1 MPESLK
7 MILVLTLISGAAGLG
22 LSAMNDYTKPLAEA
36 NQRSFTLA
44 SINRVLPATEKPDPC
59 ESYEP
64 AFDNAPDKDVVCI
77 DSMTV
82 YRGRKGNDVVGIAV
96 VAIGEEA
103 YSGTIT
109 ALVGLRMSDG
119 QLSGIQVLQHA
130 ETPGLGSV
138 MTKCEFQQQMVG
150 NTPGGINWT
159 VVKDGGDIN
168 QISGATIS
176 SRSMLNA
183 IHKAQSIW
191 QNNRESI
198 LTQEPLAEGEVCH
211 GK

>member
-44 SINRVLPATEKPDPC
+44 SINRVIPASDKPDAC

-64 AFDNAPDKDVVCI
+64 AFDNAPDKDVVCV

-130 ETPGLGSV
+130 ETPGLGSI

-150 NTPGGINWT
+150 NTPDGINWT

-176 SRSMLNA
+176 SRSLLNA
-183 IHKAQSIW
+183 IHKAQNIW
-191 QNNRESI
+191 QNNREAI

>member
-22 LSAMNDYTKPLAEA
+22 LSSMNDLTKPLAEE
-36 NQRSFTLA
+36 NDRQFTLS
-44 SINRVLPATEKPDPC
+44 SINTVMPDAETPDAC
-59 ESYEP
+59 KKYEP
-64 AFDNAPDKDVVCI
+64 AFDNSPDADAICVDRTTI
-77 DSMTV
+77 
-82 YRGRKGNDVVGIAV
+82 YRGRQGDKITGIAV
-96 VAIGEEA
+96 KAIGDQA

-109 ALVGLRMSDG
+109 VLVGIRMSDG
-119 QLSGIQVLQHA
+119 LLTGLKVLKHA

-138 MTKCEFQQQMVG
+138 MTKCDFQQQMVG
-150 NTPGGINWT
+150 RAPTDIIWK
-159 VVKDGGDIN
+159 VAKDDGDIN
-168 QISGATIS
+168 QLSGATIT

-191 QNNRESI
+191 KNNQEDI
-198 LTQEPLAEGEVCH
+198 LNKKPLAQGEVCD

>member
-22 LSAMNDYTKPLAEA
+22 LSAMNDYTKPLAAE
-36 NQRSFTLA
+36 NQRAFTLT
-44 SINRVLPATEKPDPC
+44 SINRVIPESDKPDPC
-59 ESYEP
+59 ETYEP

-77 DSMTV
+77 NSMTV
-82 YRGRKGNDVVGIAV
+82 YRGRKGNEVVGIAV

-109 ALVGLRMSDG
+109 VLVGLRMSDG
-119 QLSGIQVLQHA
+119 QLTGIQVLQHA

-150 NTPGGINWT
+150 NTPDAIKWT
-159 VVKDGGDIN
+159 VAKDGGDVN

-176 SRSMLNA
+176 SRSLLNA
-183 IHKAQSIW
+183 IYKAQDIW
-191 QNNRESI
+191 KNNREDI
-198 LTQEPLAEGEVCH
+198 LNQEPLAEGEVCN
-211 GK
+211 GN